1 MQINFMR
8 TLGILNNLKIFSMS
22 GKEDMRFLIA
32 DDHAIVRKGIRQI
45 LLDEF
50 PNVTIDEV
58 ANGNDLLEN
67 VRIQKYEVI
76 ILDIS
81 MPGRSGLEIL
91 KQMKSF
97 NIASPV
103 LILSM
108 HPEDQYAIRVLKA
121 GASGFLSKDIAA
133 EELVNAVKK
142 LLSGRKYITETVAE
156 KLALGVDIATRE
168 AQHEILSDREFEVLK
183 LIASGK
189 TVSEIAGLLHLS
201 VATVSTYRT
210 RILDKMHL
218 KNNAEL
224 THYVISQGIN

>member
-1 MQINFMR
+1 
-8 TLGILNNLKIFSMS
+8 
-22 GKEDMRFLIA
+22 MRFLIA

-45 LLDEF
+45 LSDEF
-50 PNVTIDEV
+50 PNVFIDEV
-58 ANGNDLLEN
+58 GNGNDLLEK
-67 VRIQKYEVI
+67 VKVQKYDII

-81 MPGRSGLEIL
+81 MPGKSGLDIL
-91 KQMKSF
+91 KQLKAQE
-97 NIASPV
+97 NIYPV

-133 EELVNAVKK
+133 EELVNAIKK
-142 LLSGRKYITETVAE
+142 ILSGRKYITESIAE
-156 KLALGVDIATRE
+156 KLVGGIDLYNE
-168 AQHEILSDREFEVLK
+168 KPQHTILSDREFEVLK

-189 TVSEIAGLLHLS
+189 TVSEIANMLHLS

-210 RILDKMHL
+210 RILDKMHF

-224 THYVISQGIN
+224 THYVISQGIV